1 MADHDYDT
9 SIARAEITLRPIDID
24 DWAAVH
30 KWASTIEACRYQA
43 WGPNTVAE
51 TKAFVA
57 QAASQW
63 GHEPQ
68 DRYVWIAENGG
79 DVVGLGE
86 LKIQSRRWRQGELG
100 YAVHVKHWGRG
111 LGTAIARSLLS
122 IAFDSMDLHRVM
134 ATCDPRNLAST
145 AVLTKV
151 GMTFEGRLR
160 HTIKIRDGWRDSNIF
175 SILADEWHA
184 QLN

>member
-1 MADHDYDT
+1 MA
-9 SIARAEITLRPIDID
+9 P
-24 DWAAVH
+24 
-30 KWASTIEACRYQA
+30 
-43 WGPNTVAE
+43 
-51 TKAFVA
+51 
-57 QAASQW
+57 
-63 GHEPQ
+63 
-68 DRYVWIAENGG
+68 
-79 DVVGLGE
+79 
-86 LKIQSRRWRQGELG
+86 GELG

-160 HTIKIRDGWRDSNIF
+160 HTVKTRDGCRDSSIF
-175 SILADEWHA
+175 SVLADEWREGRH
-184 QLN
+184 QLS